1 MITPNKFISYA
12 SSSLSHV
19 DKIFIALDDVSSIS
33 ELYKKVN
40 RSFSSIEDFMFAIE
54 ILYLA
59 DKINV
64 DFPSGIISKC

>member
-1 MITPNKFISYA
+1 MITPNKFISFT
-12 SSSLSHV
+12 SSSLSDV
-19 DKIFIALDDVSSIS
+19 DKIFNALDDVSLIS

-40 RSFSSIEDFMFAIE
+40 RSFKSIENFMFAIE

-64 DFPSGIISKC
+64 DLPSGMISKC

>member
-12 SSSLSHV
+12 SSSLSQV
-19 DKIFIALDDVSSIS
+19 DKIFKALDDASSIS

-40 RSFSSIEDFMFAIE
+40 RSFKSIEDFMFAIE
-54 ILYLA
+54 ILHLA

-64 DFPSGIISKC
+64 DFPSGRISKC

>member
-12 SSSLSHV
+12 SSSLGHV
-19 DKIFIALDDVSSIS
+19 DKIFKALDEVNSIS

-40 RSFSSIEDFMFAIE
+40 RSFKSIEDFMFAIE
-54 ILYLA
+54 ILHLA

-64 DFPSGIISKC
+64 DLNSGIISKC